1 MGSFF
6 LQTGIR
12 DAQSVLA
19 EKTRLNTQLIEQ
31 KSSQAQESTLLAKA
45 KERSQEMLKKVV
57 VANGNLIF
65 ED

>member
-1 MGSFF
+1 M
-6 LQTGIR
+6 
-12 DAQSVLA
+12 LA

-57 VANGNLIF
+57 VSNGLIF
-65 ED
+65 EEQIFV

>member
-1 MGSFF
+1 MGFFLSF

-31 KSSQAQESTLLAKA
+31 KGSQAQELTGLGKA
-45 KERSQEMLKKVV
+45 KERSQELLKKVC
-57 VANGNLIF
+57 GSYYCKY
-65 ED
+65 